1 MAAASISRPTTS
13 RVTRRVSSLRSRDG
27 EFVLAQSLAI
37 IEYLDETR
45 PAPPLLPADPQS
57 RATVRAMALAIACD
71 VHPLN
76 NLRVTQYLRRELGAD
91 EEAVTRWIRH
101 WIGQGFT
108 ALEAW
113 IVRHSVDGRHCY
125 GTAVTMA
132 DVCLVPQ
139 VYNARRFALDLAP
152 WPRLAAVAAALEC
165 AAGLRGRAT
174 GAAARRRVAGQEP
187 DPSRVGTCLG
197 QRARLCASNAPR
209 SACMVTAVVLIR
221 SETDQVSELAATL
234 AELEGVSEVFSVAG
248 QYDLVA
254 LVRVRENEDL
264 ARVISEKMRKLPGIR
279 SSETLIAFKVYSK
292 QDIEAAFLAG
302 ARLAAAHA
310 AISSPGSPPAER
322 SPPSAD
328 GRGPPGRSPATASR
342 SSIAAPTST

>member
-1 MAAASISRPTTS
+1 MSLQLYGYWRSSAAYRVRIALNYKRLDWQSIPKHL
-13 RVTRRVSSLRSRDG
+13 TRDGGEHLAPDYLARNPQGLVPALADG

-45 PAPPLLPADPQS
+45 PVPPLLPADPQS

-152 WPRLAAVAAALEC
+152 WPRLAVVAAALD
-165 AAGLRGRAT
+165 ALPAF
-174 GAAARRRVAGQEP
+174 AAARPEQQP
-187 DPSRVGTCLG
+187 D
-197 QRARLCASNAPR
+197 
-209 SACMVTAVVLIR
+209 
-221 SETDQVSELAATL
+221 
-234 AELEGVSEVFSVAG
+234 AE
-248 QYDLVA
+248 
-254 LVRVRENEDL
+254 
-264 ARVISEKMRKLPGIR
+264 
-279 SSETLIAFKVYSK
+279 
-292 QDIEAAFLAG
+292 
-302 ARLAAAHA
+302 
-310 AISSPGSPPAER
+310 
-322 SPPSAD
+322 
-328 GRGPPGRSPATASR
+328 
-342 SSIAAPTST
+342 

>member
-1 MAAASISRPTTS
+1 MSLQLYGYWRSSAAYRVRIALNYKRLDWQSIPKHL
-13 RVTRRVSSLRSRDG
+13 TRGGGEHLAPDYLARNPQGLVPALADG

-45 PAPPLLPADPQS
+45 PDPPLLPADPQS

-152 WPRLAAVAAALEC
+152 WPRLAAVAAALE
-165 AAGLRGRAT
+165 ALPAF
-174 GAAARRRVAGQEP
+174 AAARPELQP
-187 DPSRVGTCLG
+187 D
-197 QRARLCASNAPR
+197 
-209 SACMVTAVVLIR
+209 
-221 SETDQVSELAATL
+221 
-234 AELEGVSEVFSVAG
+234 AE
-248 QYDLVA
+248 
-254 LVRVRENEDL
+254 
-264 ARVISEKMRKLPGIR
+264 
-279 SSETLIAFKVYSK
+279 
-292 QDIEAAFLAG
+292 
-302 ARLAAAHA
+302 
-310 AISSPGSPPAER
+310 
-322 SPPSAD
+322 
-328 GRGPPGRSPATASR
+328 
-342 SSIAAPTST
+342 